1 MSLSQPGFPLISLLL
16 ILPLVGAA
24 LVALLPRQR
33 TTLIKACAFAT
44 TVVIFALSLPL
55 YFGFGNL
62 AGGFQFEEFRPWIPG
77 LGIGYHV
84 GVDGISL
91 FLVLLTTLL
100 SALAVLSSW
109 TAITEQLKEY
119 MILMLLMETTMI
131 GVFVSLDLFLF
142 YVFWEASLIP
152 MALLIGR
159 WGGERRVY
167 AAIKFFLF
175 TLAGSTLMLIA
186 AIVLY
191 FWGGGTS
198 DLPVLL
204 NTSLPAPLQVWLFA
218 AFALAFAVKVPLF
231 PLHTWLPAAHV
242 EAPTAGSVILA
253 GVLLKMGAYGYLR
266 IALPLFPNAVSVFA
280 PWLSI
285 LALIGIIYGAL
296 VALAQEDVK
305 SLVAYSSVAH
315 MGFIILGTF
324 ALTPQ
329 AVSGAVLQMV
339 NHGLSTGALFLLVG
353 VLYERRHTRLLKD
366 FGGIW
371 AKVPIFGS
379 FFIITALSSVGLPG
393 MNGFVGEF
401 TILLGTFRVNVAYAA
416 VATFGIVLAAWYL
429 LVAVRR
435 TLFGPLN
442 PSNAGLTEMNL
453 REIVVMLPLVAFF
466 FIIGLF
472 PNLFFEKINPSTGRL
487 TTQLAETAL
496 VVDWKSPAPDITNQ
510 HGIAHAH

>member
-1 MSLSQPGFPLISLLL
+1 MSQLDFPLLSILLVLPVVGSILLAVLPRDRVSLLKG
-16 ILPLVGAA
+16 V
-24 LVALLPRQR
+24 
-33 TTLIKACAFAT
+33 AFAT
-44 TVVIFALSLPL
+44 TLVVLVLSLAL
-55 YFGFGNL
+55 YFNFQTG
-62 AGGFQFEEFRPWIPG
+62 APGFQFEEVRPWIPT
-77 LGIGYHV
+77 LNIGYHV

-109 TAITEQLKEY
+109 RAITEQVKEY
-119 MILMLLMETTMI
+119 MILMLLMETAML

-167 AAIKFFLF
+167 AAVKFFLF
-175 TLAGSTLMLIA
+175 TMGGSALMLVA

-191 FWGGGTS
+191 LWGGTS
-198 DLPVLL
+198 DLTVLL
-204 NTSLPAPLQVWLFA
+204 NTSIPVGMQVWLFA

-253 GVLLKMGAYGYLR
+253 GVLLKMGSYGYLR
-266 IALPLFPNAVSVFA
+266 FALPLFPEAVPTFA
-280 PWLSI
+280 PLLSI

-315 MGFIILGTF
+315 MGFIVLGIF

-353 VLYERRHTRLLKD
+353 VLYERRHTRLFKD
-366 FGGIW
+366 YGGIW

-416 VATFGIVLAAWYL
+416 IATFGIVLAAWYL

-442 PSNAGLTEMNL
+442 PANEGLTDMTA
-453 REIVVMLPLVAFF
+453 REVVVLLPLVVFF
-466 FIIGLF
+466 FVIGLF
-472 PNLFFEKINPSTGRL
+472 PNLFFRDINPTVGRL
-487 TTQLAETAL
+487 ITEVRATA
-496 VVDWKSPAPDITNQ
+496 VVTEVDNE
-510 HGIAHAH
+510 

>member
-1 MSLSQPGFPLISLLL
+1 MLSLLL
-16 ILPLVGAA
+16 ALPAVGAVLVVILPRERADLVKG
-24 LVALLPRQR
+24 
-33 TTLIKACAFAT
+33 TAFAT
-44 TVVIFALSLPL
+44 TLVVFALSLPL
-55 YFGFGNL
+55 YFSFRIGTS
-62 AGGFQFEEFRPWIPG
+62 GFQFEEVAAWIPS
-77 LGIGYHV
+77 LNIGYHV

-100 SALAVLSSW
+100 SAVAVLSSW
-109 TAITEQLKEY
+109 TAITQQVKEY
-119 MILMLLMETTMI
+119 MALMLLMETAML
-131 GVFVSLDLFLF
+131 GVFVALDLFLF

-175 TLAGSTLMLIA
+175 TLAGSSLMLVA

-191 FWGGGTS
+191 LWGGGSS
-198 DLPVLL
+198 DLPTLL
-204 NTSLPAPLQVWLFA
+204 KTQLPPSLQLWLFA

-253 GVLLKMGAYGYLR
+253 GVLLKMGTYGYLR
-266 IALPLFPNAVSVFA
+266 FALPLFPEAVPWFA

-315 MGFIILGTF
+315 MGFIVLGIF

-353 VLYERRHTRLLKD
+353 MLYERRHTRLLSEY
-366 FGGIW
+366 GGIW

-379 FFIITALSSVGLPG
+379 FFIITALSSAGLPG
-393 MNGFVGEF
+393 MNGFIGEF
-401 TILLGTFRVNVAYAA
+401 TILLGTFRVNIAYAA
-416 VATFGIVLAAWYL
+416 IATFGIVLAAWYL

-435 TLFGPLN
+435 ALFGPLN
-442 PSNAGLTEMNL
+442 PANAGLTDMTPREM
-453 REIVVMLPLVAFF
+453 VVMLPLVVLFF
-466 FIIGLF
+466 VIGLF
-472 PNLFFEKINPSTGRL
+472 PNLFFEKINPATDRVAS
-487 TTQLAETAL
+487 ETA
-496 VVDWKSPAPDITNQ
+496 VVAGVGSK
-510 HGIAHAH
+510 

>member
-1 MSLSQPGFPLISLLL
+1 MNELDFPLLSVLLA
-16 ILPLVGAA
+16 LPVAGAVLVALMPRERKDLVKAAA
-24 LVALLPRQR
+24 LV
-33 TTLIKACAFAT
+33 TTLA
-44 TVVIFALSLPL
+44 VLALSLPL
-55 YFGFGNL
+55 YLNFQ
-62 AGGFQFEEFRPWIPG
+62 AGAPGFQFEEAREWVPG
-77 LGIGYHV
+77 LNISYHV

-100 SALAVLSSW
+100 SALAVLASW
-109 TAITEQLKEY
+109 TAISEQVKEY
-119 MILMLLMETTMI
+119 MILMLFMETAML

-142 YVFWEASLIP
+142 YVFWEGSLIP

-175 TLAGSTLMLIA
+175 TMAGSALMLVA
-186 AIVLY
+186 SIVLY
-191 FWGGGTS
+191 LWGGGTS
-198 DLPVLL
+198 DLPKLL
-204 NTSLPAPLQVWLFA
+204 SVQVPAWLQVWLFA

-242 EAPTAGSVILA
+242 EAPTAGSVLLA

-266 IALPLFPNAVSVFA
+266 FALPLFPDAVPVFA
-280 PWLSI
+280 PWLSA

-315 MGFIILGTF
+315 MGFIVLGIF

-329 AVSGAVLQMV
+329 AVGGAVLQMV

-353 VLYERRHTRLLKD
+353 VLYERRHTRLLSD
-366 FGGIW
+366 YGGIW
-371 AKVPIFGS
+371 AKVPIFGA

-416 VATFGIVLAAWYL
+416 IATFGIVLAAWYL

-435 TLFGPLN
+435 VLFGPLN
-442 PSNAGLTEMNL
+442 PANASLTDMSA
-453 REIVVMLPLVAFF
+453 REIVVMLPVVVFF
-466 FIIGLF
+466 FVIGLF
-472 PNLFFEKINPSTGRL
+472 PNLFFQKINPAVGSL
-487 TTQLAETAL
+487 ISQAAERAM
-496 VVDWKSPAPDITNQ
+496 VVEVSNE
-510 HGIAHAH
+510 

>member
-1 MSLSQPGFPLISLLL
+1 MNQLNIPLLSILL
-16 ILPLVGAA
+16 ILPVAGAI
-24 LVALLPRQR
+24 LVALLPRGR
-33 TTLIKACAFAT
+33 ESLVKWVALLTTLL
-44 TVVIFALSLPL
+44 VLVLSLAL
-55 YFGFGNL
+55 YFNFITG
-62 AGGFQFEEFRPWIPG
+62 APGFQYEEVRAWIPD
-77 LGIGYHV
+77 LNINYHV
-84 GVDGISL
+84 GLDGISL
-91 FLVLLTTLL
+91 YLVLLTTLL

-109 TAITEQLKEY
+109 RAITEQVKEF
-119 MILMLLMETTMI
+119 MVLMLLMETAML

-142 YVFWEASLIP
+142 YFFWEASLIP

-167 AAIKFFLF
+167 AAVKFFLF
-175 TLAGSTLMLIA
+175 TMAGSALMLVA

-191 FWGGGTS
+191 LWGGTS
-198 DLPVLL
+198 DLTVLL
-204 NTSLPAPLQVWLFA
+204 ETPIPAGMQLWLFA
-218 AFALAFAVKVPLF
+218 AFALAFAVKAPLV

-253 GVLLKMGAYGYLR
+253 GVLLKMGVYGYLR
-266 IALPLFPNAVSVFA
+266 FAIPLFPDAVPTFA
-280 PWLSI
+280 PLLSI

-315 MGFIILGTF
+315 MGFIVLGIFT
-324 ALTPQ
+324 LSPQ

-353 VLYERRHTRLLKD
+353 VLYERRHTRLFKD
-366 FGGIW
+366 YGGIW

-401 TILLGTFRVNVAYAA
+401 TILLGTFQVNVAYAA
-416 VATFGIVLAAWYL
+416 IATFGIVLAAWYL

-435 TLFGPLN
+435 TLFGQLN
-442 PSNAGLTEMNL
+442 PANESLTDMTP
-453 REIVVMLPLVAFF
+453 REIVLLLPLVIFF
-466 FIIGLF
+466 FVIGLF
-472 PNLFFEKINPSTGRL
+472 PNLFFRDINPTVGRL
-487 TTQLAETAL
+487 ITQVRATTVVAE
-496 VVDWKSPAPDITNQ
+496 VDSE
-510 HGIAHAH
+510 